1 MTWCL
6 VPVLTMVRPRS
17 LAKQMRIKRG
27 KLDLRTVAKRVK
39 LPVSTYHRIE
49 SYRKTPS
56 LDAYL
61 KLSRWIL
68 TDDRALKSLAAEADP
83 RSRNADTSV
92 EPSGRKIG

>member
-27 KLDLRTVAKRVK
+27 RLDLRTAAKQAK
-39 LPVSTYHRIE
+39 LSTATYHRIE
-49 SYRKTPS
+49 SYGKTPS